1 MIFGCGFTF
10 CVLNFKFKSM
20 DKKLKDKIE
29 EIRGVLKMDGGD
41 LKVIKYDDKKNLLQ
55 IKLLGMCQG
64 CPLAEMTVKGFIEKE
79 LQKIDPKIKV
89 ENIN

>member
-1 MIFGCGFTF
+1 M
-10 CVLNFKFKSM
+10 N
-20 DKKLKDKIE
+20 KKLKDKIE

-41 LKVIKYDDKKNLLQ
+41 LEVIKYDDQKNLLQ

-79 LQKIDPKIKV
+79 LQKIESKLIV
-89 ENIN
+89 EKL